1 MTWVHIISPW
11 ILWYKLPYIIKVL
24 PEETSFYHSFHIHLS
39 SNSYMEG
46 VQSVTSRATMMEQ
59 DMVHNFTEYTIIWRQ
74 QTIRRKI
81 IIIYGNF
88 SQLELFKTQTV
99 IWVAIFWVLIILH
112 NYSASQCMGDNSIHS
127 KTYGISFNFLI
138 NGLIFFIKL

>member
-1 MTWVHIISPW
+1 
-11 ILWYKLPYIIKVL
+11 
-24 PEETSFYHSFHIHLS
+24 
-39 SNSYMEG
+39 MEG

-74 QTIRRKI
+74 QTIRKI

-99 IWVAIFWVLIILH
+99 IWVAIF
-112 NYSASQCMGDNSIHS
+112 
-127 KTYGISFNFLI
+127 
-138 NGLIFFIKL
+138 